1 MEQKMCSICKKSSSE
16 YYELLLQIRF
26 KYFED
31 AEEIKK
37 NIIKKLESEKIILEI
52 NKFEELKSGFDI
64 YFKSHSMMNSIFSLF
79 QKDYLCD
86 EKRSKKLSGRDK
98 LISKDI
104 YRYTQSLTLIN
115 LKKNNIIRVKGIEYK
130 IKSINNNKVLIL
142 LNAENGQKSQES
154 YSIIK
159 DYLQVK
165 GFDY

>member
-1 MEQKMCSICKKSSSE
+1 
-16 YYELLLQIRF
+16 
-26 KYFED
+26 
-31 AEEIKK
+31 
-37 NIIKKLESEKIILEI
+37 
-52 NKFEELKSGFDI
+52 
-64 YFKSHSMMNSIFSLF
+64 MNSIFSLF

-86 EKRSKKLSGRDK
+86 EKTSKKLSGRDK